1 MRVCL
6 PSWATRLR
14 GTNDSSRERGG
25 RERTGQE
32 VLWKALEGSE
42 TWPGLGGRT
51 DTLQLCSEHGPLR
64 GLWSVLCMDQTH
76 CACPGEPRFRETGSW
91 FPRQHRK
98 RQLPEGV
105 LRSCAA
111 FRASSKVQRVEHPLR
126 QAVVSGMEPEV
137 DGVPGKR
144 AGLCPWCWSGRGPG
158 REDGCSLGPSW
169 EER

>member
-1 MRVCL
+1 MARFGWKDRHPAAV
-6 PSWATRLR
+6 LR
-14 GTNDSSRERGG
+14 ALFT
-25 RERTGQE
+25 ERTL
-32 VLWKALEGSE
+32 VRAV
-42 TWPGLGGRT
+42 R
-51 DTLQLCSEHGPLR
+51 GPDSR
-64 GLWSVLCMDQTH
+64 

-98 RQLPEGV
+98 RRLPKGV

-111 FRASSKVQRVEHPLR
+111 FRASSKLQRVEHPLR

>member
-32 VLWKALEGSE
+32 VLWKALEGPE

-64 GLWSVLCMDQTH
+64 GLWSVLCMVQTH
-76 CACPGEPRFRETGSW
+76 TALAQVSRIFRRRARGFPGSTGNVG
-91 FPRQHRK
+91 FPRVCSEAVQH
-98 RQLPEGV
+98 L
-105 LRSCAA
+105 
-111 FRASSKVQRVEHPLR
+111 EHPLR
-126 QAVVSGMEPEV
+126 QAVVSDMEPEV